1 LAPSDEFCIQN
12 GIISQTI
19 TLYSYQQNDITEC
32 KDQTLKK
39 SDELHANKFRS
50 TPKIIKGCN
59 FDYQLRN

>member
-19 TLYSYQQNDITEC
+19 TLYSYQQNNITEC

-39 SDELHANKFRS
+39 VMNSMLVSLGAPQEL
-50 TPKIIKGCN
+50 
-59 FDYQLRN
+59 